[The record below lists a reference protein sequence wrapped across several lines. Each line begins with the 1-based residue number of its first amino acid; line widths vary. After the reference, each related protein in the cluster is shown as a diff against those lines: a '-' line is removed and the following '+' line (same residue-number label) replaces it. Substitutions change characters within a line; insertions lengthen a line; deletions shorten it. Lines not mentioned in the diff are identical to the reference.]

1 MDENYAEVSLE
12 VQDPRV
18 GQAKKIARYG
28 IVLSVLFALL
38 SIGSLLSTSNSEP
51 ATSSGGWSSQDSLDD
66 SEAGYSDRSWVPIG
80 YDVWESDSNV
90 AWRWA
95 VKNDCDEYDCLTAQF
110 ISRYGCPEGFY
121 AAVNW
126 LDAGEAVISYDNSTL
141 PSLNAM
147 QVAKM
152 RFDDRDGSSKTG
164 QIAEIKCY

>member
-1 MDENYAEVSLE
+1 MDENNAEFASE
-12 VQDPRV
+12 AQDPRV
-18 GQAKKIARYG
+18 GQATKIARYG
-28 IVLSVLFALL
+28 IVLSLLFALL

-51 ATSSGGWSSQDSLDD
+51 ANSSGGWSSQDSLDD
-66 SEAGYSDRSWVPIG
+66 SEAGYSDGSWAPIG

-95 VKNDCDEYDCLTAQF
+95 VKDNCDEYACLTAQF
-110 ISRYGCPEGFY
+110 ISRNGCPGGFY

-141 PSLNAM
+141 PALYAM

-152 RFDDRDGSSKTG
+152 RFDDREGTSETG